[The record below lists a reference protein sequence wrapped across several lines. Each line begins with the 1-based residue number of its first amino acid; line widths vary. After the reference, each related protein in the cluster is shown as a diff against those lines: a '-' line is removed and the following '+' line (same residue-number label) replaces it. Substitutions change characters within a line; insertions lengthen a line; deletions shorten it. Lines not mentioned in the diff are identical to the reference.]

1 MNHRVQPF
9 FAVLIALGAFGFI
22 YAAVTNP
29 GQMISRAITV
39 IIAGVIIYFIVR
51 SVLNRR
57 ADRDGTAFKKAAK
70 QSRLRMKEQKAKHR
84 AAHRGR
90 VSHLR
95 SVPSSSR
102 PKPMILKKK
111 SQTQLTVIEGKKN
124 KKKNRALF

>member
-39 IIAGVIIYFIVR
+39 IIAGIIIYFIVR
-51 SVLNRR
+51 TVLNRR
-57 ADRDGTAFKKAAK
+57 TGRDGTAFKKAAR

-84 AAHRGR
+84 AGHRGR

-111 SQTQLTVIEGKKN
+111 SQTQLTVIEGKKS

>member
-39 IIAGVIIYFIVR
+39 IIAGIIIYFIVR
-51 SVLNRR
+51 TVLN
-57 ADRDGTAFKKAAK
+57 
-70 QSRLRMKEQKAKHR
+70 LRMKEQKAKHR
-84 AAHRGR
+84 AGHRGR

>member
-39 IIAGVIIYFIVR
+39 IIAGIIIYFIVR
-51 SVLNRR
+51 TVLNRR
-57 ADRDGTAFKKAAK
+57 TGRDGTAFRKAAR

-84 AAHRGR
+84 AGHRGR

-95 SVPSSSR
+95 SVPSSR

>member
-57 ADRDGTAFKKAAK
+57 AGRDGTAFKKAAK

-95 SVPSSSR
+95 SVPSSNR

>member
-57 ADRDGTAFKKAAK
+57 AGRDGTAFKKAAK

-111 SQTQLTVIEGKKN
+111 ARPSLPS
-124 KKKNRALF
+124 